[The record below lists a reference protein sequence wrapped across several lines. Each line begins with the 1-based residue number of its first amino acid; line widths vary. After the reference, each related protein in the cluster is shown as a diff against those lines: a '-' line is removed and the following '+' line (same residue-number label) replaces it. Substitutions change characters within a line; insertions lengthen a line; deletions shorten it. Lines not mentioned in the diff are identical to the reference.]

1 MNKSYIE
8 RKNYMNKI
16 GNTFEELDLNTM
28 NTVQGNGIGT
38 VTTLTITISYCPIIT
53 PITAPVTVTTTIT
66 K

>member
-1 MNKSYIE
+1 
-8 RKNYMNKI
+8 MNKI